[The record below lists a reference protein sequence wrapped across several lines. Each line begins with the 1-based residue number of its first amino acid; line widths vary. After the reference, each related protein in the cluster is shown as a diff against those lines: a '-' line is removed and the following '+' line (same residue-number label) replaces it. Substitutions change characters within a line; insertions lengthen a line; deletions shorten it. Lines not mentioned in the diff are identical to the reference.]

1 MAKIG
6 KRTSAKK
13 YAHIRILQAQANKM
27 LYKSTHIEKSHGK
40 RKQVLAMKRQFYK
53 SRGIK
58 NPSRLSFRNLSPKDI
73 KAYEKLLKSIIENT
87 YINPEKYKQYQQ
99 KMEKIFNEN
108 HYGVKYEEVK
118 DIFESDIGDEL
129 SELGLGYKDFWET
142 YAEVNEEYSKSFTVE
157 NFIEMLKAFKN
168 DVDLG
173 SFNLD
178 DFYVYAD
185 AWYSGYIDKEYD
197 LQNTEIQNRLKDIRE
212 QVLFDIRNQ

>member
-58 NPSRLSFRNLSPKDI
+58 NPSRLSFRDLSPKDI
-73 KAYEKLLKSIIENT
+73 KAYEKLLKSIVENT

-99 KMEKIFNEN
+99 KMRDK
-108 HYGVKYEEVK
+108 
-118 DIFESDIGDEL
+118 FESYGYNFEFEEIQGVLDDDFVKSMLDEL
-129 SELGLGYKDFWET
+129 DMSPSDFWQVYNDIKGED
-142 YAEVNEEYSKSFTVE
+142 ANVNEQD
-157 NFIEMLKAFKN
+157 FIEMLIDFRN
-168 DVDLG
+168 EVDTG
-173 SFNLD
+173 GITVD

-185 AWYSGYIDKEYD
+185 AWLNQRAD
-197 LQNTEIQNRLKDIRE
+197 
-212 QVLFDIRNQ
+212 RNDGILYT